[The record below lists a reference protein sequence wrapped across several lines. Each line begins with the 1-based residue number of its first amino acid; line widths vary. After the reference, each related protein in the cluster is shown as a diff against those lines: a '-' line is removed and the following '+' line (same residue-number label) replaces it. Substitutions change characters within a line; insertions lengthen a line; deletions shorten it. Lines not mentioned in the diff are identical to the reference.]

1 MIYLT
6 IKLGI
11 FLYVIGILM
20 YLINGNQNVIYILI
34 GLEILLLSIAF
45 LFLQL
50 SFLFDDLI
58 GSIISLF
65 ILPLA
70 GIESALGLG
79 ILIKY
84 YPKKGTLKVN

>member
-1 MIYLT
+1 
-6 IKLGI
+6 
-11 FLYVIGILM
+11 M